1 MGYSE
6 RRYLMRILLSYLT
19 PYKRY
24 FFFAYLAILVSSG
37 AILAFG
43 KGLST
48 LIDEGLLGDSAGL
61 GPLVWIVILVFLIAI
76 CSFFRLWFCGKGAE
90 CVVRNLRLQLY
101 NKIITLSPSVLGNT
115 STATL
120 MTRLMAD
127 TSTIHEVL
135 SGSVLV
141 IFRNITVLVSSICM
155 LMHTNMQLTLRTA
168 LVIPVLLLIVVF
180 WGKRVKKA
188 GLFLREKTD
197 KLTNLG
203 EETCRGISAIQALV
217 AEEHMKSEFTGV
229 LAAVSEATHK
239 YVLLRAV
246 FVALIIASVTG
257 SVGLVLWIG
266 LKAVVANSVSAGTL
280 LSFIFYSALA
290 AGAVNGLGDNM
301 HELQKASGV
310 ACDISVLLNMNSGM
324 EDDDNCEEIHDVS
337 ESVGINNVTFYYP
350 GKRGV
355 AVLKNITLSM
365 KRGENIAIV
374 GHSGSGKT
382 TILDLLL
389 RFYDVSE
396 GSITVDGKDIRNISL
411 KSLRSLF
418 CVVPQNPVVF
428 SGTILD
434 NITYGVQDFTDEQLQ
449 KAVEGASIADFVN
462 SLPEKLNTFVGE
474 KGMCLSEGQKQRIV
488 IARAILRCP
497 KVLVL
502 DEATSA
508 LDSDN
513 EYKVQNVLREMMRGK
528 LTITIAHRLSTV
540 VDADKIVVMHNGVIH
555 EVGTHNELMRD
566 DSSVYARMFKLQHR
580 VGDNI

>member
-1 MGYSE
+1 
-6 RRYLMRILLSYLT
+6 MRILLSYIT

-24 FFFAYLAILVSSG
+24 FFFAYLAILASSG

-61 GPLVWIVILVFLIAI
+61 GPLVWIVVLVFIIAI
-76 CSFFRLWFCGKGAE
+76 CSFLRLWFCGKGAE

-127 TSTIHEVL
+127 TSTIQEVL
-135 SGSVLV
+135 NGSVLV
-141 IFRNITVLVSSICM
+141 IFRNITVLTSSICM
-155 LMHTNMQLTLRTA
+155 LLHTNMQLTLRTA

-197 KLTNLG
+197 KLAYLG

-217 AEEHMKSEFTGV
+217 AEEHMKSKFTDV
-229 LAAVSEATHK
+229 LVAASEATHK

-310 ACDISVLLNMNSGM
+310 ACDISVLLNTDSGM
-324 EDDDNCEEIHDVS
+324 KDNDNCEEIHDVS
-337 ESVGINNVTFYYP
+337 ESVDINNVTFYYP
-350 GKRGV
+350 GKRGI
-355 AVLKNITLSM
+355 AVLKNITLSI

-396 GSITVDGKDIRNISL
+396 GSITIDGKDIRNISL

-418 CVVPQNPVVF
+418 CVVPQSPVVF
-428 SGTILD
+428 SGTMLD
-434 NITYGVQDFTDEQLQ
+434 NITYGVRDFTDEQLQ
-449 KAVEGASIADFVN
+449 KAIEGASIADFVN
-462 SLPEKLNTFVGE
+462 SLPDKLNTFVGE
-474 KGMCLSEGQKQRIV
+474 KGMCLSEGQRQRIV
-488 IARAILRCP
+488 IARAMLRCP
-497 KVLVL
+497 KVLIL

-513 EYKVQNVLREMMRGK
+513 EYRVQNVLREMMRGK

-540 VDADKIVVMHNGVIH
+540 VDADKIVVMHNGTVH
-555 EVGTHNELMRD
+555 EVGTHNELMQD
-566 DSSVYARMFKLQHR
+566 DNSVYSRMFKLQHR
-580 VGDNI
+580 VGEGI